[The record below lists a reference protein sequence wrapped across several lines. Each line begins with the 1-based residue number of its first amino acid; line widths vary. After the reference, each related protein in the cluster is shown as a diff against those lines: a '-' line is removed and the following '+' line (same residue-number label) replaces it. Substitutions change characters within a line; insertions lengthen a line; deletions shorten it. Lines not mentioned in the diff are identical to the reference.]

1 MVAFILNNQ
10 LVRTDMPTGTPLV
23 DYIRYEKDLMG
34 TKIGC
39 REGDC
44 GACTVLE
51 GDLVNGRVHYK
62 SIVSCLT
69 PLGNVHGKHIVTI
82 EGISMNR
89 LSPIQQ
95 SFVKHAATQCGFCT
109 PGFIMSLTGH
119 SLQYDRSSPAKA
131 IASIS
136 GNICRCTGYK
146 SIEQAAGEISVLL
159 SGKDLADPI
168 GWLVGHRFLPPYF
181 LDIPAR
187 LAELKE
193 QIEPPASDGLMV
205 AGGTDLMVQRAEG
218 IADLQVNSLVNRY
231 ELKGISLADGMCCIG
246 AATTF
251 SEFEQSEVV
260 NGIIPGIRD
269 YLKLV
274 SSETIRNMG
283 TIAGNIV
290 NASPIGDLTIMLLA
304 LDAVVTISNGY
315 TQREVPLENFY
326 FGYKSIDL
334 RRGAG
339 EYITRVSFPV
349 LSRNAQFSFE
359 KVSKRTHLDIAS
371 VNTAL
376 LVETDGNVV
385 VGCRLSAG
393 GVSPTPLYLH
403 NTGRFFLGKTLN
415 EDLLMNANL
424 VMQGEISPI
433 SDIRGS
439 EEYKRL
445 LLRQLLYAHFFKLF
459 PKRLDA
465 SRLLALPSK

>member
-1 MVAFILNNQ
+1 MVTFILNNQ

-69 PLGNVHGKHIVTI
+69 PLGNVNGKHIVTI
-82 EGISMNR
+82 EGISMNS
-89 LSPIQQ
+89 LSPIQH

-119 SLQYDRSSPAKA
+119 SLQYDRSTPAKA

-159 SGKDLADPI
+159 SGKDLIDPI
-168 GWLVGHRFLPPYF
+168 GWLVEHRFLPLYF

-187 LAELKE
+187 LADLKE
-193 QIEPPASDGLMV
+193 RVEPPPSDGPMV
-205 AGGTDLMVQRAEG
+205 AGGTDLMVQRADE
-218 IADLQVNSLVNRY
+218 IADLQVNSLVSRH
-231 ELKGISLADGMCCIG
+231 ELKGISIADGMCCIG

-260 NGIIPGIRD
+260 NGIIPRIKD
-269 YLKLV
+269 YLSYV

-304 LDAVVTISNGY
+304 LDAVVTISNGDA
-315 TQREVPLENFY
+315 QRQVPLKNFY
-326 FGYKSIDL
+326 LGYKSIDL
-334 RRGAG
+334 RRETG
-339 EYITRVSFPV
+339 EYIARVSFPV
-349 LSRNAQFSFE
+349 LSRNALFSFE

-376 LVETDGNVV
+376 VVEMVGKVV
-385 VGCRLSAG
+385 VSCRLSAG
-393 GVSPTPLYLH
+393 GVNPIPLYLH
-403 NTGRFFLGKTLN
+403 NTSRFLEGKTLN
-415 EDLLMNANL
+415 EDLLTKANL
-424 VMQGEISPI
+424 VMQDEIAPI

-439 EEYKRL
+439 EGYKRL
-445 LLRQLLYAHFFKLF
+445 LLRQLLYAHFLKLF
-459 PKRLDA
+459 PSNLDA
-465 SRLLALPSK
+465 NRLLAVPC